1 MYINY
6 LNKENFYN
14 ADNCKVEFDF
24 KPLGI
29 KDCAKY
35 SDEEYTDM
43 RNKYMVALVAANTTP
58 NKADCFKKLK
68 ENIAESKKDQIDYE
82 NKIDEIYSFYT
93 ETHLEK
99 IKNNKQKMEDLQTNI
114 VASEQRLKDS
124 KGNNYRNK
132 VKLIIFI
139 VAIIVFVLIELIL
152 IIV

>member
-6 LNKENFYN
+6 LNREHFQTC
-14 ADNCKVEFDF
+14 DVDF
-24 KPLGI
+24 NLDKKLGI
-29 KDCAKY
+29 NECANY
-35 SDEEYTDM
+35 TDEEYTDM
-43 RNKYMVALVAANTTP
+43 RNKYMGALVAANKAP
-58 NKADCFKKLK
+58 NEAVCLKKLK
-68 ENIAESKKDQIDYE
+68 DNINTSRDEQTKYNE
-82 NKIDEIYSFYT
+82 KIDEIYSFYT

-99 IKNNKQKMEDLQTNI
+99 IKNNKQKMEDLRKNI
-114 VASEQRLKDS
+114 VGSEQRLKDS